1 MLRWIA
7 IVLFIAGIVVAL
19 YGRATAQRR
28 WVVTGVAA
36 TIAGALTLAV
46 LPDERGVW
54 PKVKDEVAAA
64 RTGQYDFT
72 ADWFDLHIENWTRDL
87 AHIAGRPS
95 VRFLEIGSH
104 EGRAAVWLL
113 RNVLTHD
120 TARIDCV
127 DVFDEPAY
135 TTRFDHNVKVACADG
150 KINKIVGRSQE
161 VLRQLRIEH
170 YDAIYVHGSHTA

>member
-1 MLRWIA
+1 
-7 IVLFIAGIVVAL
+7 
-19 YGRATAQRR
+19 
-28 WVVTGVAA
+28 
-36 TIAGALTLAV
+36 
-46 LPDERGVW
+46 
-54 PKVKDEVAAA
+54 
-64 RTGQYDFT
+64 
-72 ADWFDLHIENWTRDL
+72 
-87 AHIAGRPS
+87 
-95 VRFLEIGSH
+95 
-104 EGRAAVWLL
+104 
-113 RNVLTHD
+113 VLTHE